1 MMGGWTDWAVNLTAC
16 LCLGIL
22 FEVVRIRVMVDDIE
36 HGRRDGTPGLRDEA
50 DEPRRDGEE

>member
-1 MMGGWTDWAVNLTAC
+1 MGGWTDWAVNFTAC

-36 HGRRDGTPGLRDEA
+36 HGRRDGTPGLRDE
-50 DEPRRDGEE
+50 EGERR

>member
-1 MMGGWTDWAVNLTAC
+1 MTGGWTDWAVNLTAC

-36 HGRRDGTPGLRDEA
+36 RGRRRGTPGLRDE
-50 DEPRRDGEE
+50 EGEA

>member
-1 MMGGWTDWAVNLTAC
+1 MMGDWTDWAVNLTAC

-36 HGRRDGTPGLRDEA
+36 RGRRHGTQGLRDEG
-50 DEPRRDGEE
+50 GEA

>member
-22 FEVVRIRVMVDDIE
+22 FEVVRIRVMVDDM
-36 HGRRDGTPGLRDEA
+36 GRAAGTAGGEGSEDC
-50 DEPRRDGEE
+50 DGEVR